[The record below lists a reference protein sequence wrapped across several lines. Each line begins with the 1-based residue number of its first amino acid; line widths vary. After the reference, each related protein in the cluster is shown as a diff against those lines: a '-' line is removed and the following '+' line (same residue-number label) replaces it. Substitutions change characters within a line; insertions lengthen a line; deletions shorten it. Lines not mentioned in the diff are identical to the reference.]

1 MSRQRPLPK
10 DTHALV
16 NRHLAACENLGLVL
30 DKFQPWDRTGGGRG
44 WDLVMPITERRGGQP
59 VDREAKGGEAIGLW
73 FKGELWEGLPSHERQ
88 RRAQLRDN
96 ALQANGRLEK
106 SDILTQARARWQLVA
121 QDAAQLPTMWTT
133 SPLVVGL
140 GQSTT
145 LETAVTLHP
154 LYGFPYIPGSSVKGV
169 ARAAAFYAIA
179 EQLGVPG
186 LDNETYLT
194 YRDNGRS
201 SPFKLLQDVLEA
213 DDKEK
218 WPNVPALAEL
228 LKDNFVS
235 NKNLANDLGQLAD
248 VKLFRQVFGWLGQA
262 GQLIFYD
269 AMPAEMP
276 RLTVEVMT
284 PHFPKYY
291 SQAEA
296 PTDADSPNP
305 VTLLT
310 VASGTPFLF
319 AIGWRYHHK
328 TLETAV
334 SQTAKWLV
342 KGLQTLGMGG
352 KTSSGY
358 GFFVRAEPPSTKDRS
373 SGIQEIRFYYDN
385 KGR

>member
-1 MSRQRPLPK
+1 
-10 DTHALV
+10 
-16 NRHLAACENLGLVL
+16 
-30 DKFQPWDRTGGGRG
+30 
-44 WDLVMPITERRGGQP
+44 MPITERRG
-59 VDREAKGGEAIGLW
+59 DRDAKSGEATGLW
-73 FKGELWEGLPSHERQ
+73 FKGEQLEDLPEQERQ

-96 ALQANGRLEK
+96 PLRANSRLGKSRLEK
-106 SDILTQARARWQLVA
+106 SDILAQARARWQLVT

-186 LDNETYLT
+186 LDNETYQS
-194 YRDNGRS
+194 YKDNGRS
-201 SPFKLLQDVLEA
+201 TPFKLLQDVLEA

-218 WPNVPALAEL
+218 WPNVPALAAL
-228 LKDNFVS
+228 QKDKHVDS
-235 NKNLANDLGQLAD
+235 KNLTNHLTQLPE
-248 VKLFRQVFGWLGQA
+248 VKLFRQIFGWLGQA
-262 GQLIFYD
+262 GQIIFYD
-269 AMPAEMP
+269 AIPAEIP
-276 RLTVEVMT
+276 RLTTEVMT

-291 SQAEA
+291 SKGEN

-305 VTLLT
+305 VTFLT

-319 AIGWRYHHK
+319 AVGWRYLDS
-328 TLETAV
+328 TVETPVRQA
-334 SQTAKWLV
+334 AKWLIN
-342 KGLQTLGMGG
+342 GLQTLGIGG

-358 GFFVRAEPPSTKDRS
+358 GFFIRTEQPSTRERP
-373 SGIQEIRFYYDN
+373 SGSQELRFYYSN
-385 KGR
+385 KDK